1 VNEIPFL
8 VLTRLIFDWIISNPA
23 ISEKRNS
30 SQKKK
35 GVYFF
40 RIHDWSLLTHVSTR
54 SKPNQKDIFQRW
66 KNNNVT
72 MLMRPIKTVK
82 LDRLSANQRQ

>member
-30 SQKKK
+30 SQKKR
-35 GVYFF
+35 VF
-40 RIHDWSLLTHVSTR
+40 
-54 SKPNQKDIFQRW
+54 IFL
-66 KNNNVT
+66 NS
-72 MLMRPIKTVK
+72 MIGPF
-82 LDRLSANQRQ
+82 